1 MRHARAREVT
11 RGRAAGCAL
20 AVLPLAAALLVG
32 SASPSAATPLS
43 DIQAGFLDVGVGA
56 GPMGMAGAVVAGAA
70 GAEAVFWNPASV
82 GRGEAGREF
91 LASYCDQMGLVPY
104 SAASGAVALGP
115 EYALGVG
122 VLCSGDDVLREVTAV
137 AAMARTAPAP
147 PWCRG
152 RPAHVGVALKGRW
165 ASYGNNE
172 STDDQVTGDAM
183 GGGLDLGVVLPLT
196 GDLTLGVAGRDLANT
211 LRWDSSATGS
221 YSEGIPAALV
231 VGIVACPRPGLRVE
245 VDLDKAL
252 RADNGDVV
260 AAGASLSIAG
270 VATLRGGYRR
280 ALPPDEFEEYAVG
293 CGAAVPTGHGRIAL
307 DVAYLF
313 GRLENT
319 LRLTVGFRL

>member
-11 RGRAAGCAL
+11 RGRAASAAP
-20 AVLPLAAALLVG
+20 AVLLLTAVLLAG
-32 SASPSAATPLS
+32 SAAPAAGVPLS
-43 DIQAGFLDVGVGA
+43 DIPAGFIDVGVGA
-56 GPMGMAGAVVAGAA
+56 GPLGMAGAVVAGAA

-82 GRGEAGREF
+82 GRGGAGREF

-122 VLCSGDDVLREVTAV
+122 ILCSGDDALTEVTGL
-137 AAMARTAPAP
+137 AALARTVPAP
-147 PWCRG
+147 PWCRE
-152 RPAHVGVALKGRW
+152 RPAYAGVALRGRW

-172 STDDQVTGDAM
+172 STDAQVTGDAL
-183 GGGLDLGVVLPLT
+183 GGGLDLGVILPLT
-196 GDLTLGVAGRDLANT
+196 TDLTLGVAGRDLANT
-211 LRWDSSATGS
+211 LRWDSSAAGS

-231 VGIVACPRPGLRVE
+231 VGIAADPRPGLRIE

-260 AAGASLSIAG
+260 AAGVSLLIAD
-270 VATLRGGYRR
+270 VATLRAGYRR

-313 GRLENT
+313 GRLEDT

>member
-11 RGRAAGCAL
+11 RGRAAPAAPAAL
-20 AVLPLAAALLVG
+20 ALTAALLMG
-32 SASPSAATPLS
+32 SAAAAFGVPLS
-43 DIQAGFLDVGVGA
+43 DVPAAFVDVGVGA

-82 GRGEAGREF
+82 GRGAAGREF
-91 LASYCDQMGLVPY
+91 IASYCDQMGLVPY

-122 VLCSGDDVLREVTAV
+122 VLFSGDDVLAEVTGI
-137 AAMARTAPAP
+137 AALARTAPAP

-152 RPAHVGVALKGRW
+152 RPSHVGVALRGRW
-165 ASYGNNE
+165 ASYGNND
-172 STDDQVTGDAM
+172 STDAQVTGDAL
-183 GGGLDLGVVLPLT
+183 GGGLDLGVVVPLT
-196 GDLTLGVAGRDLANT
+196 TSLTLGVAGRDLANT
-211 LRWDSSATGS
+211 LSWDSSAAGS
-221 YSEGIPAALV
+221 YGEGVPAALV
-231 VGIVACPRPGLRVE
+231 MGIAADPRPGLRIE

-252 RADNGDVV
+252 RADNGDMA

-270 VATLRGGYRR
+270 IATLRAGYRR

-313 GRLENT
+313 GRLEDT
-319 LRLTVGFRL
+319 LRLTVGLRF